1 MKTQIITIL
10 LAAMLT
16 MTGCSLRDA
25 VPDNLKNKW
34 DKIQAV
40 LNETDEPA
48 ENGDSAETE
57 KPDEPVKP
65 GEIGEPETPVE
76 QPEVNEPENV
86 PEPAEP
92 EPDTDYFVYYAPVV
106 DELFRLVSGD
116 YDENN
121 LPEGGL
127 GLQEAGGWSDSNPM
141 LWESGFIVQDFS
153 GDGIPELLIGA
164 ENNGMIYALY
174 TIADDA
180 VHLLAE
186 GTYRNM
192 YYLTADGLFLNQGS
206 GGAIYSI
213 IGTYELEA
221 NGSTLTCRDFWF
233 THEKDGNFEDI
244 RCWHNTTGEMNP
256 AVSEELAMTLDE
268 FWEMEVDL
276 TDSTVTLDV
285 TTFGEYGGLEKP
297 EYAENPTVSAVYGN
311 DYTGEYDSF
320 AADYTDY
327 AVDVVFTTDATVRNF
342 KVLALTLN
350 EITDDGEVSF
360 FFEELYTYGELTPD
374 KGLGV
379 KMSLPETIPFYG
391 ISYTDGTGAD
401 RVFSVNL
408 SGFDGSVQLAEIGG
422 VG

>member
-1 MKTQIITIL
+1 MRRKKNMKTNKLIIL
-10 LAAMLT
+10 LATMLL
-16 MTGCSLRDA
+16 TGCTLGETAPDKPDQGDVQPETAQIEDA
-25 VPDNLKNKW
+25 VNYEALYKP
-34 DKIQAV
+34 V
-40 LNETDEPA
+40 LDEFFHLA
-48 ENGDSAETE
+48 S
-57 KPDEPVKP
+57 
-65 GEIGEPETPVE
+65 GE
-76 QPEVNEPENV
+76 
-86 PEPAEP
+86 
-92 EPDTDYFVYYAPVV
+92 
-106 DELFRLVSGD
+106 

-121 LPEGGL
+121 IPEGGTAL
-127 GLQEAGGWSDSNPM
+127 LEGNGWSGSNAM
-141 LWESGFIVQDFS
+141 LWDSGYMIRDLS

-213 IGTYELEA
+213 IGTYELEP
-221 NGSTLTCRDFWF
+221 NDSTLTCRDFWF
-233 THEKDGNFEDI
+233 THEKDGNFEDV

-268 FWEMEVDL
+268 FWEMEMEL
-276 TDSTVTLDV
+276 TGNTVTLDV

-320 AADYTDY
+320 VADDADY
-327 AVDVVFTTDATVRNF
+327 AVDVVFTTDAAVRNF